1 MCIHH
6 SIDVKIEELLSVAA
20 ASPAQIPTASYY
32 IASKFLSTNT
42 SKEHQFRANNTKYRI
57 ILFFI
62 EVGSLEKWL
71 LYDKIIPNI

>member
-1 MCIHH
+1 MWQ
-6 SIDVKIEELLSVAA
+6 LLL
-20 ASPAQIPTASYY
+20 QLPTASYY
-32 IASKFLSTNT
+32 IASKFPSTNT
-42 SKEHQFRANNTKYRI
+42 SKEQFGANNTKYKI